1 MKNQTIPQWITTVKP
16 VALWILITAIIFQGV
31 QCLLVHYVLF
41 PSGMFHPLHI
51 ATGGII
57 DATFQV
63 YVLLFLASGFLL
75 CYLGKLRSVDFA
87 FFSNKIA
94 FGFAMTLFAWC
105 MIQTTPLLMGQS
117 LQIESGWD
125 NIIIARDRFSQFFM
139 GQLFGNALYE
149 ELFYRAFL
157 ISQLTIIFMRKFTS
171 TWSILLAIVCAS
183 IIFALVHIPA
193 RLTSGMSIE
202 DTLCFSMP
210 NLFFSGLTFSVIFL
224 LTKNVFVAVGI
235 HALNNDSP
243 NLFENVNQHCSEQ
256 FVAVALV
263 FLFLRWCYRKYR
275 KVDIHNNESIGYRY
289 MLVSLS
295 LIAVFSEN
303 FVSLIRVS
311 FGY

>member
-1 MKNQTIPQWITTVKP
+1 
-16 VALWILITAIIFQGV
+16 
-31 QCLLVHYVLF
+31 
-41 PSGMFHPLHI
+41 
-51 ATGGII
+51 
-57 DATFQV
+57 
-63 YVLLFLASGFLL
+63 
-75 CYLGKLRSVDFA
+75 
-87 FFSNKIA
+87 
-94 FGFAMTLFAWC
+94 

-202 DTLCFSMP
+202 DTLCLSMP
-210 NLFFSGLTFSVIFL
+210 YLFFSGLTYSVIFL